1 MRSQIRMIALR
12 RKCCALRAR
21 ARVRVCARGRPDAPS
36 ERGERC
42 PRVNGASDRRP
53 FYQQPCGRVNGP
65 APTFTTFFR
74 NFGTDPP
81 WASKN
86 VGEARAA
93 PKRQAALR
101 RIAQDAPR
109 CPTFA
114 RRAWGAPVARP
125 REVAH
130 TSRPGGL
137 PANPSGSS
145 PGPIKALGAGRS
157 GTTKQSLFFV
167 RNIFNGTFKG
177 NTRRIHEHCER

>member
-1 MRSQIRMIALR
+1 ML
-12 RKCCALRAR
+12 CASRAG
-21 ARVRVCARGRPDAPS
+21 ACARVCARGRPDAPS

-53 FYQQPCGRVNGP
+53 FYHLSCGRVNGP
-65 APTFTTFFR
+65 ARPFSTFFR
-74 NFGTDPP
+74 NFGTEPH

-86 VGEARAA
+86 VGEARAV
-93 PKRQAALR
+93 PKRQAVLR
-101 RIAQDAPR
+101 GESHRTRPR

-114 RRAWGAPVARP
+114 RRAWGAPVAHP

-137 PANPSGSS
+137 PANPYGSS

-177 NTRRIHEHCER
+177 NARRIHEHCER